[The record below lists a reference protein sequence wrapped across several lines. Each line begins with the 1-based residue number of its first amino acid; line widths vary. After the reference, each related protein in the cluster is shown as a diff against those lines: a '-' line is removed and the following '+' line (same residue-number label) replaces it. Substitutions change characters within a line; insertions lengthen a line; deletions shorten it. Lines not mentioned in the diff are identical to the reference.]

1 MFQAPPLLRL
11 PDCVLFVSLPSHIY
25 YSERTAQPP
34 CWRKTKR
41 PPTASRWVYE
51 LSMGNRLPSAICS
64 PSCLSATVRSA
75 SRPGSD
81 GKRETGEQ
89 GRVLP
94 FRTPFPIP
102 ARQPLGAAGHAHEER
117 PHRSTP
123 LGDPSAPT
131 PEELSGRSSWA
142 RPIENAARDHVTPT
156 VLRRKARGFHHPRG
170 GH

>member
-1 MFQAPPLLRL
+1 MLVPLTLTFPAIFAWPVIGAAL
-11 PDCVLFVSLPSHIY
+11 ATLVN
-25 YSERTAQPP
+25 
-34 CWRKTKR
+34 RKAGTTKR

-81 GKRETGEQ
+81 GKGETGEQ

-170 GH
+170 RH